1 MSHFS
6 AWIEK
11 NKALW
16 TRVYDEVIAPD
27 LEEEWKK
34 RKYRHS
40 CYWNAA
46 NDKQGEE
53 AHKEELKQSLY
64 TLILFRFRS

>member
-1 MSHFS
+1 MADSS

-16 TRVYDEVIAPD
+16 TRVYDEVIAPE

-34 RKYRHS
+34 S
-40 CYWNAA
+40 
-46 NDKQGEE
+46 G
-53 AHKEELKQSLY
+53 
-64 TLILFRFRS
+64 